1 MSRLRSQSKYPS
13 RMVISCNPDSEHM
26 LAKLVRWWLDD
37 EGYPDPEKCGKKRYF
52 IRRDG
57 EFIWGDS
64 KEELIEK
71 YTTVNGLGVEI
82 KPRPLS
88 FSFIGATIFDN
99 PVCLRDNPEYLAF
112 LEGLP
117 ELEKAQLLHGNWF
130 AKPEGA
136 NYFQRSFLRDADRVP
151 LGSVSCRAWDKAGTE
166 RTSGNKFPDFTAS
179 IKVSKDSD
187 GFYYLSG
194 DYCPENVDDGRYST
208 GL

>member
-57 EFIWGDS
+57 EFIWGNS

-88 FSFIGATIFDN
+88 FSFIGATI
-99 PVCLRDNPEYLAF
+99 
-112 LEGLP
+112 
-117 ELEKAQLLHGNWF
+117 K
-130 AKPEGA
+130 
-136 NYFQRSFLRDADRVP
+136 
-151 LGSVSCRAWDKAGTE
+151 
-166 RTSGNKFPDFTAS
+166 
-179 IKVSKDSD
+179 
-187 GFYYLSG
+187 
-194 DYCPENVDDGRYST
+194 
-208 GL
+208 